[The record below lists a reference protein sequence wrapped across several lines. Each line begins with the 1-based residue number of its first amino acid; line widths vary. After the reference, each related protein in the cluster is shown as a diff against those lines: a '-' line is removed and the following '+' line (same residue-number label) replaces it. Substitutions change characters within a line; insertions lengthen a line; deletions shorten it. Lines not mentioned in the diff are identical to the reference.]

1 MERLHFLVSGG
12 SAVERY
18 RSLAVKLWIVF
29 SVAAIL
35 MFLEVAL
42 SIAVAP

>member
-1 MERLHFLVSGG
+1 MPSTTVDA
-12 SAVERY
+12 AVDDMR
-18 RSLAVKLWIVF
+18 RRVQLIAAIVF

-42 SIAVAP
+42 SIAVTS

>member
-1 MERLHFLVSGG
+1 MRM
-12 SAVERY
+12 
-18 RSLAVKLWIVF
+18 AVKLWVVF

-42 SIAVAP
+42 SIAVAS